1 MTGRSQSGP
10 SFEIFSFG
18 EYGWIAVFSKPESEI
33 ESALFA
39 NAVAKS
45 LRSQPSADDVF
56 IDIVAGIGSVTLRFN
71 PAKIS
76 AESAQAI
83 IATAIEATP
92 VEQTSCAA
100 DPMEIPVCYGGEHGP
115 DFDDLC
121 KSLDLTPQRMI
132 DAHTARTYRILTLGF
147 APGFAYL
154 GPLDPALHA
163 PRLAT
168 PRQHVSAGAVGVAGP
183 FTGVYP
189 LASPGGWRILG
200 RTPACLF
207 DPNLSSP
214 FLFKA
219 GAAVRFVA
227 ISETEFLAQQKALS

>member
-10 SFEIFSFG
+10 FFEISSFG
-18 EYGWIAVFSKPESEI
+18 EDGWIAVFSKPESEI
-33 ESALFA
+33 ETALFA

-45 LRSQPSADDVF
+45 LRNQPSASDVF
-56 IDIVAGIGSVTLRFN
+56 IDIVAGIDSVTLRFN

-76 AESAQAI
+76 ADTAQALFANI
-83 IATAIEATP
+83 IDATP
-92 VEQTSCAA
+92 TEQASRAA
-100 DPMEIPVCYGGEHGP
+100 KPMEIPVCYGGEHGP

-121 KSLDLTPQRMI
+121 ISLDLTPQRLV
-132 DAHTARTYRILTLGF
+132 DAHTAPTYRVLTLGF

-168 PRQHVSAGAVGVAGP
+168 PRQHVPAGAVGVAGP

-207 DPNLSSP
+207 DPNSSSP